1 MKGQVNKELPCTT
14 PLVVQLALEGRRMPL
29 LSISIAKTSKTRIIF
44 QSATL
49 YLGKYLK
56 ESYMSTLM
64 HV

>member
-14 PLVVQLALEGRRMPL
+14 PLAVQLVLEGRQMPL

-44 QSATL
+44 HSATL

-56 ESYMSTLM
+56 ESYMSALM